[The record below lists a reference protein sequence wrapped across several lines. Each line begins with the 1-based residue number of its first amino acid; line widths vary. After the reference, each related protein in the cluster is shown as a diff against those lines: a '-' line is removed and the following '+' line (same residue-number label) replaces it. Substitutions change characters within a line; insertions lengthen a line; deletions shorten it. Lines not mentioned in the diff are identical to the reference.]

1 MVRHQKGNIF
11 RRGRSWF
18 FRYSDDVVQP
28 NGSIKRKVICKKLP
42 VPCADQ
48 YRTKASVKSFADEIL
63 APVNAGKTNAQ
74 STMRIVDFV
83 EKVYFPEYADV
94 ELRPSTR
101 KGYRDMWRVHIRHR
115 LQKMTLRDFRTVNGH
130 EMLREIARDGKL
142 GRNSLKHIKSFLSG
156 VFKQAKRLGILDGVN
171 PMQDVGIPR
180 SKQPADTHAY
190 SLPEVRKMLAVLDE
204 PARTI
209 VLTAALTGLRRG
221 EVRGLSWE
229 DFSGTELSVKRSL
242 WNSEATEPKNPR
254 SKASIP
260 VVKQLTE
267 ALEAH
272 RNRMGKL
279 AVGPI
284 FQSGNG
290 NPLNLDNLARRV
302 IMPAL
307 ERCEFCE
314 QPKSP
319 HQTDDHLFVRDNA
332 FPKWHGWHAFRRGIA
347 TNLHQLGVAD
357 KDIQAILRHSNIGI
371 TMNIYVKSVAESQV
385 DAMDLLGE
393 EFEKQDLLGNSRE
406 PRTVVN

>member
-1 MVRHQKGNIF
+1 VRHQKGNIF
-11 RRGRSWF
+11 RSGRSWF
-18 FRYSDDVVQP
+18 LRYWDNVRLADGTIQ
-28 NGSIKRKVICKKLP
+28 RKVTCKRLP
-42 VPCADQ
+42 VSFGDQ

-63 APVNAGKTNAQ
+63 APINAGRTNAQ
-74 STMRIVDFV
+74 STMRVVDFV
-83 EKVYFPEYADV
+83 EQIYFPEYADV

-101 KGYRDMWRVHIRHR
+101 KGYRDMWRVHIKHR
-115 LQKMTLRDFRTVNGH
+115 LEQMTLRGFRTVDGH
-130 EMLREIARDGKL
+130 GMMREIARDGEL
-142 GRNSLKHIKSFLSG
+142 ARNSLKHIKSFLSG
-156 VFKQAKRLGILDGVN
+156 VFKQAKRLGILDGIN
-171 PMQDVGIPR
+171 PVQDVGIPR

-209 VLTAALTGLRRG
+209 VLTAALTGLRKG
-221 EVRGLSWE
+221 EIRGLRWE
-229 DFSGTELSVKRSL
+229 DLSGTELSVKRSL
-242 WNSEATEPKNPR
+242 WNSEATEPKNLR

-272 RNRMGKL
+272 RKRMGKL

-290 NPLNLDNLARRV
+290 SPLNLDNLARR
-302 IMPAL
+302 IITPAL

-314 QPKSP
+314 QPNSE
-319 HQTDDHLFVRDNA
+319 HQTDDHLFVRDNS
-332 FPKWHGWHAFRRGIA
+332 FPRWHGWHAFRRGIA

-393 EFEKQDLLGNSRE
+393 EFDKQDLLGNSRG